1 VNPLAARLAGLAAR
15 GETTHYGA
23 LARDLGL
30 RVAEVTAQL
39 EAMMEEDTAL
49 GRPLRAA
56 LVTAR
61 GSPLPARGFFD
72 KAAALGHEIPDP
84 AAFVR
89 AQRTELVR

>member
-1 VNPLAARLAGLAAR
+1 MSALGTRLAQLAAQ

-30 RVAEVTAQL
+30 RVTEVTAEL

-61 GSPLPARGFFD
+61 GGAMPARGFFE
-72 KAAALGHEIPDP
+72 KAAALGHDIPDP

-89 AQRTELVR
+89 AQRAKLVR